1 MEVLFIFT
9 VILSTF
15 VLRFVEPQVTPYLS
29 LTVSAKWNTIE
40 ITYGNFTNYT
50 SGDIIFLTDYDPIGI
65 PSYSLEE
72 YRVEGQKGYK
82 RTHVKYHYTYPQIV
96 GGSSGCHS
104 IWALYVS
111 HVGEIIYR
119 TCMKNYPT
127 WMNDLLPQI
136 GNYNLR
142 NIIIPGTHDSGSYRE
157 NPTMKH
163 FYPLNYYIT
172 QDDNILGQ
180 LIHGARYL
188 DIRPAYYEDREQKWY
203 VNHDF
208 VIQQPLSVVMDQ
220 VIQFVNE
227 TNEIVIFGLK
237 EFPVGFKNNPYRH
250 NQLVEF
256 MEKYFGD
263 FIVRPNGFTYW
274 SLTLNEILSHS
285 KGRIILAYDKEGIF
299 YEYRY
304 MLFPGVFQHWG
315 NVRNWSA
322 LETYLKRV
330 QYGCIFR

>member
-1 MEVLFIFT
+1 
-9 VILSTF
+9 
-15 VLRFVEPQVTPYLS
+15 
-29 LTVSAKWNTIE
+29 
-40 ITYGNFTNYT
+40 
-50 SGDIIFLTDYDPIGI
+50 
-65 PSYSLEE
+65 
-72 YRVEGQKGYK
+72 
-82 RTHVKYHYTYPQIV
+82 
-96 GGSSGCHS
+96 
-104 IWALYVS
+104 
-111 HVGEIIYR
+111 
-119 TCMKNYPT
+119 
-127 WMNDLLPQI
+127 
-136 GNYNLR
+136 
-142 NIIIPGTHDSGSYRE
+142 
-157 NPTMKH
+157 MKH

-256 MEKYFGD
+256 MEKYFDD

-285 KGRIILAYDKEGIF
+285 KGRIILAYDKEVQYANDDTY
-299 YEYRY
+299 YETDCGYKQY
-304 MLFPGVFQHWG
+304 LLPTPQ
-315 NVRNWSA
+315 
-322 LETYLKRV
+322 YLKHT
-330 QYGCIFR
+330 CI